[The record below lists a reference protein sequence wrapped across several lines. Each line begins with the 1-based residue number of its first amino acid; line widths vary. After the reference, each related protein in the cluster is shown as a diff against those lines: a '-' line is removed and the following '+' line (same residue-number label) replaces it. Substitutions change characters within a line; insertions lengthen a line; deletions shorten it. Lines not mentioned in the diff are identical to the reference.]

1 MFQGLETEAL
11 VRCWRELS
19 TCCAVAMSRMSF
31 SHGVA
36 AMGASESPCVTP
48 FGRGEAKAPVS
59 ARCHEEHLGRVL
71 YHGPLW
77 RWNPAPCYAHKGGA
91 WVTPPGGEAQTTEI
105 VADELKVLKVNGLAE
120 GESTAW

>member
-36 AMGASESPCVTP
+36 AMGASD
-48 FGRGEAKAPVS
+48 
-59 ARCHEEHLGRVL
+59 EEHLGRVL

-120 GESTAW
+120 GESTAWQTLTIDSDSDRKWGNHRNA